1 MESSKNKQ
9 AVAIVCGGEINNTQ
23 WLKQQLS
30 CYRFIIAADSGYDKC
45 IACGFTPHLIIG
57 DLDSVTA
64 NIPNNINLLTFP
76 SRKDKTDFMLCL
88 EYCCQQGYNN
98 ISVFGA
104 WGGRVDHSLGA
115 IFSLLEISK
124 FNIFPKLITENS
136 TAFITSKDCAIP
148 KNKGYVSLFALGDN
162 VEGLSLNGFDY
173 PLKDATLL
181 CCSPLG
187 VSNKIVDSVGKITF
201 KKGNLL
207 VIIQD

>member
-9 AVAIVCGGEINNTQ
+9 AVAIVCGGEINNTE

-30 CYRFIIAADSGYDKC
+30 CYQFIIAADSGYDKC
-45 IACGFTPHLIIG
+45 IACGFTPQLIVG

-64 NIPNNINLLTFP
+64 NIPDNINLLTFP

-88 EYCCQQGYNN
+88 EYCAGQGYDD

-124 FNIFPKLITENS
+124 FNIFPKLVTESS
-136 TAFITSKDCAIP
+136 TAFITSKSCTIT
-148 KNKGYVSLFALGDN
+148 KNNGYVSLFALGDKL
-162 VEGLSLNGFDY
+162 EGLTLKGFDY
-173 PLKDATLL
+173 PLNDATLQ

-187 VSNKIVDSVGKITF
+187 VSNKIVSSVGEITF
-201 KKGNLL
+201 NKGNLL

>member
-9 AVAIVCGGEINNTQ
+9 AVAIVCGGEINNIE
-23 WLKQQLS
+23 WLKEQLS
-30 CYRFIIAADSGYDKC
+30 RYQIIIAADSGYDKC
-45 IACGFTPHLIIG
+45 IACGFTPQLIVG

-88 EYCCQQGYNN
+88 EYCAEHRYDN

-104 WGGRVDHSLGA
+104 WGGRIDHSLGA
-115 IFSLLEISK
+115 IFSLLEISE
-124 FNIFPKLITENS
+124 FNIFPKLLTENS
-136 TAFITSKDCAIP
+136 TVFIASKSCVIP
-148 KNKGYVSLFALGDN
+148 RNKGYVSLFALGDK
-162 VEGLSLNGFDY
+162 VDGLSLNGFDY
-173 PLKDATLL
+173 PLKNATLQ

-187 VSNKIVDSVGKITF
+187 VSNKIVDSIGKITF
-201 KKGNLL
+201 KNGKLL